1 MLLSNKYLIF
11 NTVKE
16 GEDLVITKEEVS
28 ARGVYVVFQGP
39 CQLSGKKEGGVCQDV
54 L

>member
-1 MLLSNKYLIF
+1 MN
-11 NTVKE
+11 E

-28 ARGVYVVFQGP
+28 ARGVSVVFQGP
-39 CQLSGKKEGGVCQDV
+39 CQLSGKKEGGKGKDM